1 MYHQVCISFC
11 NAFLK
16 TVFWNLRSYTV
27 MPPDG
32 APGSAISVLVVLS
45 TEQFCVR
52 SQGDGKVKPDSSGR
66 CSLSWN
72 KYADMGKACLRL
84 NIHQCFATL
93 LVDIEILCSTC
104 LFVFFRF
111 DGSTYKFLL
120 ALFVPMLVQ
129 HNPTFIW
136 IWGGFMPRHWR
147 GGFCV
152 EKSPWIPVTERR
164 VTKRWGSQKIQT
176 WI

>member
-1 MYHQVCISFC
+1 
-11 NAFLK
+11 
-16 TVFWNLRSYTV
+16 

-104 LFVFFRF
+104 LFVFFSF
-111 DGSTYKFLL
+111 
-120 ALFVPMLVQ
+120 
-129 HNPTFIW
+129 
-136 IWGGFMPRHWR
+136 
-147 GGFCV
+147 
-152 EKSPWIPVTERR
+152 
-164 VTKRWGSQKIQT
+164 
-176 WI
+176 